1 MLNTKQSTT
10 HDIQPF
16 GDSLNSYKNIN
27 FVESETPE
35 GLQAALASIHINFKV
50 LSIYKNGSKHI
61 AWILPMRKLT
71 KRGQE

>member
-1 MLNTKQSTT
+1 MLNTKHSITLNQ
-10 HDIQPF
+10 QPL

-27 FVESETPE
+27 FIEADTPE
-35 GLQAALASIHINFKV
+35 ELQAAIASIHVNFKV
-50 LSIYKNGSKHI
+50 LSIYKDGSKHI